1 MSNDKVTLYHFTNEE
16 ALTDILLDGEIR
28 PSGKSLD
35 REGDDIWP
43 AHNAPD
49 IVWMTTDP
57 TPGWCCERFRS
68 GTRPYE
74 VRFTLRLPAHEVN
87 DLWTWATH
95 HKVYP
100 DSAELRP
107 SSADEG
113 SRFRCI
119 ERPVL
124 VLAHE
129 GADRCRGEVVGT
141 TRWPHPGNQ
150 PPPHK
155 PLPRSAARRSPVSAS
170 GGVFDR
176 DVLSSGQVHR
186 ETRSPTSEI
195 ASPLGVGGSEI
206 SGGESRETG
215 QSCAFSL
222 RSDESPESGWSR

>member
-35 REGDDIWP
+35 RKGDDIWP

-68 GTRPYE
+68 DTPPYE

-124 VLAHE
+124 AHIE
-129 GADRCRGEVVGT
+129 WAGIHHMHRDGLC
-141 TRWPHPGNQ
+141 PG
-150 PPPHK
+150 PSWAKTDTPM
-155 PLPRSAARRSPVSAS
+155 
-170 GGVFDR
+170 
-176 DVLSSGQVHR
+176 HR
-186 ETRSPTSEI
+186 EQFATQQALRASFMTPQKTLQGVEILTQLLERLRS
-195 ASPLGVGGSEI
+195 
-206 SGGESRETG
+206 ESRRAWG
-215 QSCAFSL
+215 DPASSK
-222 RSDESPESGWSR
+222 ESQ